1 MNIVILA
8 AGQGK
13 RMKSAL
19 PKVLQTLAGKPLLH
33 HVLDTALALQGKSS
47 KIGPVVVVGHGAT
60 DVKEFLLN
68 AAQEDA
74 RFSKV
79 STALQAQQKGTG
91 HALLQALPK
100 LDAQEPTLVLYG
112 DVPLTSQKTL
122 NKLAKLAD
130 GVRGK
135 DCALALLTQ
144 DLSDPTGYGRI
155 VRDTDGSVKEIVE
168 EKDASTAQKAIKE
181 INTGIMVLPTNSL
194 KKWLKALRASNAQGE
209 YYLTDV
215 IAMAVKDGVPIR
227 TAQADYEYET
237 IGVNSREQ
245 LAGLERV
252 HQLNIANQL
261 MDAGVSLADP
271 KRIDVR
277 GTLECGPDVFID
289 VGCVFEGCVTLASGS
304 KIGPYCIIRNSTI
317 GKDVTVHAFSHID
330 GARVGNQS
338 LIGPYA
344 RLRPGAELSNDVHI
358 GNFVEVKN
366 SKIAANSKA
375 NHLAY
380 VGDSIVGT
388 RVNIGAGTI
397 TCNYDGVNKHQTII
411 EDDVF
416 IGSDTQLVAPVRV
429 GRGATLG
436 AGTTLTKDAPANQ
449 LTVSRAKQISLQWQ
463 RPVKKE
469 KVPSKKLITK
479 KVAVKKSTAKKPLK
493 KVIKTKGK
501 K

>member
-19 PKVLQTLAGKPLLH
+19 PKVLQTLAGKPLLQ
-33 HVLDTALALQGKSS
+33 HVLTTALFLQGKQA
-47 KIGPVVVVGHGAT
+47 KTGPIVVVGHGAA
-60 DVKEFLLN
+60 DVKEFIAN
-68 AAQEDA
+68 ASQEDPS
-74 RFSKV
+74 FGKV
-79 STALQAQQKGTG
+79 ATVLQAEQKGTG
-91 HALLQALPK
+91 HALLQALSK
-100 LDAQEPTLVLYG
+100 LDVQEPTLVLYG
-112 DVPLTSQKTL
+112 DVPLTSKKTL
-122 NKLAKLAD
+122 AKLAKLAD
-130 GVRGK
+130 GVRGQ
-135 DCALALLTQ
+135 DSALALLTQ
-144 DLSDPTGYGRI
+144 DLTNPTGYGRI
-155 VRDTDGSVKEIVE
+155 VRDADGSVREIVE
-168 EKDASTAQKAIKE
+168 EKDATPAQKAIKE
-181 INTGIMVLPTNSL
+181 INTGIMVLPTKAL
-194 KKWLKALRASNAQGE
+194 KKWLKALRSSNSQGE

-227 TAQADYEYET
+227 TTQADYEFET
-237 IGVNSREQ
+237 IGVNSRDQ
-245 LAGLERV
+245 LASLERTY
-252 HQLNIANQL
+252 QLNIANQL

-271 KRIDVR
+271 ARIDVR
-277 GTLECGPDVFID
+277 GTLECGADVFID
-289 VGCVFEGCVTLASGS
+289 VGCVFEGCVTLAVGT
-304 KIGPYCIIRNSTI
+304 KIGPYCVIRNSVI
-317 GKDVTVHAFSHID
+317 GKNVSINAFSHLD
-330 GARVGNQS
+330 GAKVGNHS
-338 LIGPYA
+338 VVGPYA
-344 RLRPGAELSNDVHI
+344 RLRPGADLANDVHI

-436 AGTTLTKDAPANQ
+436 AGTTLTKDAPPNQ
-449 LTVSRAKQISLQWQ
+449 LTVSRAKQISIPWQ
-463 RPVKKE
+463 RPVQQE
-469 KVPSKKLITK
+469 K
-479 KVAVKKSTAKKPLK
+479 KVAAKKTATK
-493 KVIKTKGK
+493 KAVAKKAAKGK